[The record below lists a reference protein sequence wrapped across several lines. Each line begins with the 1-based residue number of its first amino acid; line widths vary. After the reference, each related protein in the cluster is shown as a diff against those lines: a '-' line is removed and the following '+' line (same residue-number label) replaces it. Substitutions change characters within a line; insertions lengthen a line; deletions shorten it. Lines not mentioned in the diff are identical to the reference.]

1 MAALQACMATTS
13 RVQEASKSPWG
24 DLKEHTNIVM
34 ANFTFSF
41 DLI

>member
-1 MAALQACMATTS
+1 MVALQACMATTY

-24 DLKEHTNIVM
+24 DKKVHTNIIM